1 MMIIELK
8 NVDLVKKDKVI
19 LDDVSFAVAEG
30 DILGIVG
37 PSGAGKSSLLRL
49 LNMLDSFSAGEIFF
63 RERALTEYNPLLLRR
78 EIGYVLQKP
87 FLFGQTVKD
96 NLVYPYQLLK
106 LRVDMDEIVSYLE
119 RVNLSAEVLT
129 KKSGQL
135 SGGEQQRVALV
146 RSMLVKP
153 RVLLLDEVTAAL
165 DEENID
171 LVEKLVMSE
180 QEERGLTV
188 LFISHNLEQ
197 VRRMAGRVLYM
208 VAGKLEFAGSVED
221 FFRQREVLLDE

>member
-1 MMIIELK
+1 MMIIELE